1 MPRRG
6 KGFVKRAIQPD
17 AKYQSDK
24 LARFTNKVMVC
35 GKKSTAEKIVYTALD
50 IIKEQT
56 KREPLEVFE
65 EALKNTTPLLAVK
78 PRRIGG
84 ATYQVP
90 TEVDPKRG
98 LSTAMRWL
106 IDSARARKGK
116 PMAEKLAAEL
126 IEASRGEGATVKKQV
141 DTHKMAEANRAFAH
155 YRW

>member
-6 KGFVKRAIQPD
+6 KVFVKRAIQPD
-17 AKYQSDK
+17 LKYQSEK
-24 LARFTNKVMVC
+24 LARFINKVMVC

-50 IIKEQT
+50 IVKEQT
-56 KREPLEVFE
+56 KREPMEVFE

-106 IDSARARKGK
+106 LDSARARKGK
-116 PMAEKLAAEL
+116 PMAERLAAEL